1 MVERVTFTAAPRN
14 LYGKHAK
21 KLRRD
26 GLVPAVVYGQHDPIH
41 IQVDKVPLRRA
52 LRRAGSNELID
63 IDVDG
68 KTVTVLAREIQQHP
82 TRGDV
87 LHVDFYE
94 VNMEEKII
102 TEVFL
107 NMKGEPDS
115 ELQLLGQIT
124 QILHSLEV
132 ECLPG
137 DLISEIDFS
146 ISHLDSPDDV
156 IYARD
161 IDIPDSLTLI
171 TDPDA
176 AVTSFDYFREE
187 EEEEEEEELLF
198 ATAAD
203 EVEVI
208 GKGKAEEEE
217 EEGEEAY
224 EEEEEF

>member
-1 MVERVTFTAAPRN
+1 MAERVSFTAAPRN

-21 KLRRD
+21 KLRRE
-26 GLVPAVVYGQHDPIH
+26 GLVPAVVYGQREPIH
-41 IQVDKVPLRRA
+41 IQIDRIPLRRA
-52 LRRAGSNELID
+52 LRQAGSNELID

-68 KTVTVLAREIQQHP
+68 QKVTVLAREIQQHP

-94 VNMEEKII
+94 VDMEEKII
-102 TEVFL
+102 TELFL
-107 NMKGEPDS
+107 DMKGEPDS

-137 DLISEIDFS
+137 DLVSEVDFD
-146 ISHLDSPDDV
+146 ISHLASPDDV
-156 IYARD
+156 IYARE
-161 IDIPDSLTLI
+161 IDLPEGLTLI

-217 EEGEEAY
+217 EEGAEEP
-224 EEEEEF
+224 EEEEVV